1 MDIALDTDHAT
12 TTICRTKE
20 DEVGQTPLVKV
31 SRTWLAPLSDAVE
44 VLSLLEALEVCI
56 SDHTPV
62 VRWIMDEARSLCP
75 RNVWKGTGDGLI
87 GCKEVAITKGGVQG
101 KEAQIDLA
109 PELLLGNTLRRHD
122 PSCIG

>member
-31 SRTWLAPLSDAVE
+31 PRTWLAPLPEAVE

-56 SDHTPV
+56 SDRASV
-62 VRWIMDEARSLCP
+62 V
-75 RNVWKGTGDGLI
+75 
-87 GCKEVAITKGGVQG
+87 
-101 KEAQIDLA
+101 
-109 PELLLGNTLRRHD
+109 
-122 PSCIG
+122 